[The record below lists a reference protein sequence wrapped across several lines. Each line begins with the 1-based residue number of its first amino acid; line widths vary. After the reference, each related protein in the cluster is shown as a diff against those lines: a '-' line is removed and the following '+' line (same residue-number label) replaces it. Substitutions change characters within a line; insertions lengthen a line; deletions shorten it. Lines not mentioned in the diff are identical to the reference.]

1 MVAHLNIHTAYDL
14 LNASLRIEDVINK
27 AKNEGYTALAI
38 TDTHVLYGFP
48 KFYDACIAAD
58 IHPIFGMTLIL
69 TDGLYKVETVVL
81 AQNNEGL
88 KALYQLSSAIK
99 MKEKE
104 EVPLEWLKR
113 YDDNLIIIFKDV
125 ESTHLQILEA
135 FNDHTHVYMNHTSD
149 DIIDRKK
156 VWLQSARYLKEKM
169 QIRYLLYRQLE
180 IILN

>member
-1 MVAHLNIHTAYDL
+1 MV
-14 LNASLRIEDVINK
+14 
-27 AKNEGYTALAI
+27 
-38 TDTHVLYGFP
+38 FQ

-135 FNDHTHVYMNHTSD
+135 FNDHTHVYMNHTVT
-149 DIIDRKK
+149 ILLI
-156 VWLQSARYLKEKM
+156 EKGM
-169 QIRYLLYRQLE
+169 VTISE
-180 IILN
+180 IFK

>member
-1 MVAHLNIHTAYDL
+1 MQLQN
-14 LNASLRIEDVINK
+14 
-27 AKNEGYTALAI
+27 
-38 TDTHVLYGFP
+38 THVFVWFP

-104 EVPLEWLKR
+104 KFL
-113 YDDNLIIIFKDV
+113 
-125 ESTHLQILEA
+125 
-135 FNDHTHVYMNHTSD
+135 
-149 DIIDRKK
+149 
-156 VWLQSARYLKEKM
+156 
-169 QIRYLLYRQLE
+169 
-180 IILN
+180 

>member
-1 MVAHLNIHTAYDL
+1 
-14 LNASLRIEDVINK
+14 
-27 AKNEGYTALAI
+27 
-38 TDTHVLYGFP
+38 
-48 KFYDACIAAD
+48 
-58 IHPIFGMTLIL
+58 
-69 TDGLYKVETVVL
+69 GLYKVETVVL

-104 EVPLEWLKR
+104 EVPVEWLQR

-156 VWLQSARYLKEKM
+156 VWLQ
-169 QIRYLLYRQLE
+169 
-180 IILN
+180 